1 MEAKIKFNVVYS
13 YDVII
18 ETAKEVQSK
27 LTWQSNEQDKN
38 LQLSSSWVRG
48 MLDRASLRR
57 QKITR
62 EDKAK
67 HKCDKGYSKE
77 RTRHVPS

>member
-27 LTWQSNEQDKN
+27 LTWQSNEQVK
-38 LQLSSSWVRG
+38 
-48 MLDRASLRR
+48 
-57 QKITR
+57 K
-62 EDKAK
+62 
-67 HKCDKGYSKE
+67 
-77 RTRHVPS
+77 